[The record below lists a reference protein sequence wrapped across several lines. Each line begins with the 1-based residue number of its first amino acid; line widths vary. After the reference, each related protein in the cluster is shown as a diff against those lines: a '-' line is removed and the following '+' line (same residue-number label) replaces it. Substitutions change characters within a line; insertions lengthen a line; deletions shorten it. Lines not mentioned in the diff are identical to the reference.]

1 MIHLTGPPWVV
12 QTTRAPSRRY
22 RAARRGCPSSAVSR
36 PLLPVSPLNGG
47 APGIA
52 GKVTI
57 TGVARIPLSLAAGGV
72 SGVRGADSAT
82 GSERAGAG
90 AEGMMRESSALPGVG
105 AEGRAMDGASFR
117 GRTSWSRGSL
127 GCSMAGTRGA
137 SVLGAEILGG
147 GSGLETSRA
156 GAAFAVRGSVRG
168 LATSSVGAV
177 GADAIGVGAL
187 GVGAIGC
194 GATAVGAGGFAAGS
208 GCVTETLWSTARLR
222 RAE

>member
-1 MIHLTGPPWVV
+1 MIHLTGPALGGANDA
-12 QTTRAPSRRY
+12 APSRRY

-90 AEGMMRESSALPGVG
+90 AEGM
-105 AEGRAMDGASFR
+105 DGASFR
-117 GRTSWSRGSL
+117 GRMSWARGSL
-127 GCSMAGTRGA
+127 GCSMADTRGA

-147 GSGLETSRA
+147 G
-156 GAAFAVRGSVRG
+156 AAFAVRGAVRG
-168 LATSSVGAV
+168 LAASSVGAV
-177 GADAIGVGAL
+177 GAGAVGADALGVGAL
-187 GVGAIGC
+187 GAGAFEAGAIGC
-194 GATAVGAGGFAAGS
+194 GATAVGAGGFDAGS

>member
-1 MIHLTGPPWVV
+1 MIHLTGPALGGANDA
-12 QTTRAPSRRY
+12 APSRRY

-90 AEGMMRESSALPGVG
+90 AEGM
-105 AEGRAMDGASFR
+105 DGASFR
-117 GRTSWSRGSL
+117 GRMSWARGSL
-127 GCSMAGTRGA
+127 GCSMADTRGA
-137 SVLGAEILGG
+137 SVLGSEILGG
-147 GSGLETSRA
+147 
-156 GAAFAVRGSVRG
+156 GAAFAVRGAVRG
-168 LATSSVGAV
+168 LAASSVGAGAV
-177 GADAIGVGAL
+177 GADALGVGAL
-187 GVGAIGC
+187 GAGEFEAGALGAGAIGC
-194 GATAVGAGGFAAGS
+194 GATAVGAGGFDAGS

>member
-52 GKVTI
+52 GRVTI

-90 AEGMMRESSALPGVG
+90 VG
-105 AEGRAMDGASFR
+105 AEGMDGASFR
-117 GRTSWSRGSL
+117 GRMSWARGSL
-127 GCSMAGTRGA
+127 GGSMADTRGA
-137 SVLGAEILGG
+137 SVLRAEILGG
-147 GSGLETSRA
+147 
-156 GAAFAVRGSVRG
+156 GAAFAVRGAVRG
-168 LATSSVGAV
+168 LAAPSVGAV
-177 GADAIGVGAL
+177 GAGAVGADALGVGAL
-187 GVGAIGC
+187 EAGAFEAGAIGC
-194 GATAVGAGGFAAGS
+194 GATAVGAGGFDAGS

-222 RAE
+222 RTE

>member
-90 AEGMMRESSALPGVG
+90 AEGM
-105 AEGRAMDGASFR
+105 DGASFR
-117 GRTSWSRGSL
+117 GRMSWARGSL
-127 GCSMAGTRGA
+127 GCSMADTRGA
-137 SVLGAEILGG
+137 SVLGSEILG
-147 GSGLETSRA
+147 A
-156 GAAFAVRGSVRG
+156 GAAFAVRG
-168 LATSSVGAV
+168 LAASSVDAVGAGAV
-177 GADAIGVGAL
+177 GADALGVGAL
-187 GVGAIGC
+187 GAGAFEAGAIGC
-194 GATAVGAGGFAAGS
+194 GATAVGAGGFDAGS

-222 RAE
+222 RTE